1 MRIVNFIAD
10 GVRRV
15 GFQLDGAV
23 VDPLATAIGAL
34 SENAAL
40 LADTTNFIRSG
51 AVGREIA
58 DRIIRSGEGRRS
70 LAEVRLTSPILP
82 STILCSGSNY
92 HAHNAEK
99 IGAPTSGK
107 EPEFFVMTADCVVG
121 PDEPI
126 IYDPALTQKLDCET
140 ELAIVIGR
148 EGRHIPV
155 EKALDYVFGYTVAN
169 DVTARDRQVRRS
181 PEGFTWYEVGRG
193 KAFDSSS
200 PLGPSIVTADEIGD
214 PQTLHLKT
222 RINGEPRQY
231 SPTAEMIWTCAD
243 LIHFFSI
250 NFTLRPGMVI
260 LTGTPGGTAWST
272 DRELGGK
279 WQGQEGLVAAT
290 RYCLPGDVIESEID
304 RIGVLRNKVVRV

>member
-1 MRIVNFIAD
+1 MKIVNFTAE
-10 GVRRV
+10 GSRQL
-15 GFQLDGAV
+15 GFLLDNELVA
-23 VDPLATAIGAL
+23 PLATTIGKQP
-34 SENAAL
+34 ENRPL
-40 LADTTNFIRSG
+40 FADTVSFIRSG
-51 AVGREIA
+51 EAGRKVA
-58 DRIIRSGEGRRS
+58 DAIVNSGEGRRS
-70 LAEVRLTSPILP
+70 LESARLTAPILP

-92 HAHNAEK
+92 LAHNAEK
-99 IGAPTSGK
+99 VAAPISGK
-107 EPEFFVMTADCVVG
+107 EPEFFVMTSDCVVG
-121 PDEPI
+121 PGEPI
-126 IYDPALTQKLDCET
+126 IYDPELTRKLDCET

-155 EKALDYVFGYTVAN
+155 EKALDHVFGYTVAN

-214 PQTLHLKT
+214 PQTLMLRT
-222 RINGEPRQY
+222 RINGEPRQS
-231 SPTAEMIWTCAD
+231 SPTSDMIWTCAD

-272 DRELGGK
+272 DAELGGK

-304 RIGVLRNKVVRV
+304 RIGVLINTVVHV